1 MPAIIVL
8 GDKTD
13 HGGEVIEATGVTD
26 THGKGFARV
35 GDKVYCPKR
44 GHGMTTIVTG
54 DMSFIVDGAAVAHE
68 GCKTSCGAMLIS
80 SQAVT
85 TLNFGGGGA
94 GSAAAKGAA
103 SSGSLAGSNSAPATA
118 AAVGS
123 SGAMD
128 AAAYDMHFLVLDE
141 AGSRPLTD
149 WPYVIE
155 LGNGA
160 RLEGRTDNEGKT
172 AKVTAEQAEDATLR
186 VYEPAVTPINPH
198 WDR

>member
-13 HGGEVIEATGVTD
+13 HGGEVIEASGVTD
-26 THGKGFARV
+26 THRKGFARV

-44 GHGMTTIVTG
+44 GHGVTTIVTG
-54 DMSFIVDGAAVAHE
+54 DMSFIVDGAAVAYE
-68 GCKTSCGAMLIS
+68 GCKTSCGATLIS

-94 GSAAAKGAA
+94 GSTAAKGAA
-103 SSGSLAGSNSAPATA
+103 SSGSLAGSNSASAPA

-128 AAAYDMHFLVLDE
+128 EAYDMHFLVLDE
-141 AGSRPLTD
+141 AGGQPLVD

-155 LGNGA
+155 LGNGT
-160 RLEGRTDNEGKT
+160 RLEGRTDGEGKT